1 MTLSIA
7 ETPLIYGPL
16 PAAPAPLL
24 VTYEEAARI
33 LGGGRPVST
42 RHIERLV
49 LARELRRV
57 GRSKARRIVYD
68 SILEYVRR
76 AG

>member
-7 ETPLIYGPL
+7 EDEIIYGP
-16 PAAPAPLL
+16 PPPPL
-24 VTYEEAARI
+24 VITYLEAARI
-33 LGGGRPVST
+33 LGGSRPVST
-42 RHIERLV
+42 QHIKRLV
-49 LARELRRV
+49 LARELRGV
-57 GRSKARRIVYD
+57 GRGKARRIVYE

>member
-7 ETPLIYGPL
+7 EAPIIYGPL
-16 PAAPAPLL
+16 PAAPPLI